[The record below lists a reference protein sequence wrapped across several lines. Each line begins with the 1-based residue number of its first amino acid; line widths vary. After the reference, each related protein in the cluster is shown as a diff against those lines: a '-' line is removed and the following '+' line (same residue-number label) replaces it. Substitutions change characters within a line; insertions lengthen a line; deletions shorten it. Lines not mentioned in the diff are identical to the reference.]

1 MKSSSSISTSVPI
14 NSFSQPLNQSFNQ
27 SINNSTYSQ
36 QDYGQMRNALDYI
49 KQHFND
55 IPDVRDTPMHVG
67 LPLPENDLDALLK
80 SVSIIFFYYI

>member
-1 MKSSSSISTSVPI
+1 
-14 NSFSQPLNQSFNQ
+14 
-27 SINNSTYSQ
+27 
-36 QDYGQMRNALDYI
+36 MRNALDYI